1 MTVNI
6 SLCLIVLIAGAT
18 LGKTPLN
25 VIQLLWTNL
34 IMDIL
39 AAIAIGTEPYMK
51 DVVLK
56 EGDEQNR
63 KATRISRRD
72 EIILPEIWR
81 NIFGAVVYQ
90 LLVLLVLVYFGEF
103 IFFPKPF
110 NIIYEELRDENGK
123 PTDRLVMDTIIFHTF
138 ILMNLFNQIN
148 CRVVEADEFNVFKT
162 LFNNPTFWAVMI
174 FELAVQNWM
183 LWLAESELGSVL
195 VGTAPLSANQTIAC
209 WCLGAGSLIIYPL
222 AKLIPLE
229 KLKPITKHLDLEKD
243 PNANPLL
250 QALHK
255 GEKHLQRRKSQV
267 LNYSSKDADGIS
279 NSYSMVAGLKGGG
292 YRNSLVE
299 LDDYNRDDFQRDA
312 RINNDDD
319 DDEEDI

>member
-18 LGKTPLN
+18 LGHSPLN

-51 DVVLK
+51 DVVLR
-56 EGDEQNR
+56 EGDEQN
-63 KATRISRRD
+63 KKSTRISRRD
-72 EIILPEIWR
+72 RIILPEMWR
-81 NIFGAVVYQ
+81 NIFGQVVYQ

-110 NIIYEELRDENGK
+110 NIIYEELREETGK
-123 PTDRLVMDTIIFHTF
+123 PTSRLVMDTIIFHTF

-148 CRVVEADEFNVFKT
+148 CRVVDPDEFNVFKT

-183 LWLAESELGSVL
+183 IWLAGTGTGIGSVL
-195 VGTAPLSANQTIAC
+195 VGTAPLTQNQTITC
-209 WCLGAGSLIIYPL
+209 WCLGAGSLIVYPL
-222 AKLIPLE
+222 VKLIPMAKLE
-229 KLKPITKHLDLEKD
+229 PITKHLDLEKD
-243 PNANPLL
+243 PNSNPLL

-255 GEKHLQRRKSQV
+255 GEKQLQRRRSQV
-267 LNYSSKDADGIS
+267 LMYSSKDAMS
-279 NSYSMVAGLKGGG
+279 NSYSMVAGLKGGSKD
-292 YRNSLVE
+292 NVE
-299 LDDYNRDDFQRDA
+299 LLDDFKRDDNTYG
-312 RINNDDD
+312 INNDD
-319 DDEEDI
+319 EEDV